1 MDMVEKEY
9 GAELSMLSHGVSIL
23 YSNFMQKKK
32 VDERKVMPLRAIVE
46 SVAKKE
52 IGPKQVGND
61 HSSIVVTP
69 DQYTSRLTHIR
80 SIHHINT
87 PSNTPTLSTHPLTH
101 PLTHPPFNLPS
112 HPPTLSTHPPSN
124 TSTLSTHTPFNTPS
138 NTLNSSSQPQQKY
151 MIFEMIICDPDTDD
165 EIEVPYVR
173 LKLR

>member
-87 PSNTPTLSTHPLTH
+87 PSNT
-101 PLTHPPFNLPS
+101 
-112 HPPTLSTHPPSN
+112 
-124 TSTLSTHTPFNTPS
+124 
-138 NTLNSSSQPQQKY
+138 LNSPSQPQQKY

>member
-46 SVAKKE
+46 SVSKRE
-52 IGPKQVGND
+52 IGPK
-61 HSSIVVTP
+61 
-69 DQYTSRLTHIR
+69 
-80 SIHHINT
+80 
-87 PSNTPTLSTHPLTH
+87 
-101 PLTHPPFNLPS
+101 
-112 HPPTLSTHPPSN
+112 
-124 TSTLSTHTPFNTPS
+124 
-138 NTLNSSSQPQQKY
+138 QKY
-151 MIFEMIICDPDTDD
+151 MIFEMIISDPDTDD